1 MNSVKQAPDY
11 LLDEHLSPGTKAYL
25 KVLNGGVPV
34 ESLSVE
40 EARRVLADVQA
51 AVHVDLSGVEE
62 SERTIESEGRRLR
75 LHLVRPVGTGHE
87 RLPAF
92 VFVHGGGWV
101 LGDYPTHRRLVRD
114 LVAESGCAAVFV
126 DYTLSPE
133 AHFPQAVEEVYAAVK
148 WVAGN
153 GREIGVDGSRLALA
167 GNSAGGNMSLAAALV
182 AKDHDGPQLR
192 TLVLMWPVTDAG
204 YDWESYVEY
213 GRQRFLTAPL
223 MEWMFD
229 RYVCD
234 PAQRGSDLMSPVR
247 ASAERLRGL
256 PPTLIAVAEND
267 ILRDEGEAM
276 GRRLDEA
283 GVEVTTVRFNG
294 VIHDWGMLNGFAG
307 LHPTRTLVRLAG
319 AVLRDALAKP

>member
-51 AVHVDLSGVEE
+51 AVHVDLSDVEE

-182 AKDHDGPQLR
+182 AKDHGGPQMR

-223 MEWMFD
+223 MKWMFD
-229 RYVCD
+229 RYVYD
-234 PAQRGSDLMSPVR
+234 PAQHGSDLMSPVR